1 MKRIL
6 FFLLWGAFFL
16 VLNTASHAIEEAFPS
31 SISYRSLENDLTFK
45 QLPLSTDIEMHINS
59 VVSRVSVKQTFSN
72 QSEQWLE
79 GVYQFPLP
87 ENAAVDTLKMHIG
100 QRIIEGEV
108 QEKQQA
114 KRTYEKAKA
123 EGKRASL
130 VEQVR
135 DNIFTTKLA
144 NIAPGE
150 SITIHIE
157 FQQLVHNDGTHFSVR
172 MPLGITP
179 RYEPVET
186 TPESSHSNNDDHG
199 YYSSDDSETTYLE
212 TVYLETPASDTTELP
227 PAVTQFN
234 TGTQPDRPV
243 NVTVHLNPG
252 FDLSLLDSPYH
263 QIVTQKNGDQY
274 TIKLE
279 NPAQAERDFVLN
291 WQPQLGQ
298 EPKVTLFS
306 ENYDDHNYHVL
317 MMLPPTHDFVQQKT
331 QPREM
336 IFVIDSSGSMSGD
349 SMQQAKQGLYYALT
363 QLRNEDTF
371 NIIDFDHDAN
381 KLFDEAVPVT
391 PSNLEMAKY
400 FVATLEADGGT
411 EIAKAINL
419 ALDKPNS
426 NLLRQVVF
434 LTDGSI
440 GNERQIFQMIENQLG
455 NNRLFTI
462 GIGAAPNSYFMS
474 KAANYGRGTF
484 TYIGKA
490 SEVQSQLEKLFKK
503 LRYPALENL
512 SLENQSLV
520 NGTAGKLELYP
531 GRLRDLYLGEPLF
544 VSYRTAKGG
553 HNSIQ
558 VKGQADSYDWSFKLP
573 PVTNGKDKGIAR
585 LWARMKIDSI
595 KSDFNLSHKQSREQI
610 LQTALDYHLVSDY
623 TSLVAVDKTPA
634 RVMEELKKLQL
645 ANRTPAGWKAPH
657 GSQHGSGHGY
667 PQGGTTANLA
677 MLIGLLSLLLAL
689 TYQFKLSRRNR
700 SNT

>member
-1 MKRIL
+1 MKRVL
-6 FFLLWGAFFL
+6 FFLFWGACL
-16 VLNTASHAIEEAFPS
+16 LSINAVSKADDELFPS
-31 SISYRSLENDLTFK
+31 SINYRSLESDLTFK

-72 QSEQWLE
+72 ESDQWLE

-114 KRTYEKAKA
+114 QRTYEKAKA

-135 DNIFTTKLA
+135 DNLFTTKLA

-179 RYEPVET
+179 RYEPSQAISTSV
-186 TPESSHSNNDDHG
+186 DD
-199 YYSSDDSETTYLE
+199 YNYLSSDAKPLASETIVSDHDSAQLS
-212 TVYLETPASDTTELP
+212 PATTL
-227 PAVTQFN
+227 FN
-234 TGTQPDRPV
+234 TGDQPDRPV
-243 NVTVHLNPG
+243 DVRVHLNPG
-252 FDLSLLDSPYH
+252 FALSLLESPYH
-263 QIVTQKNGDQY
+263 QIVTQQTGNQY

-298 EPKVTLFS
+298 EPKVALFS
-306 ENYDDHNYHVL
+306 ESYEGHNYHVL

-363 QLRNEDTF
+363 QLGSEDTF
-371 NIIDFDHDAN
+371 NIIDFDHEAT
-381 KLFDEAVPVT
+381 KLFDEAVPAT
-391 PSNLEMAKY
+391 QSNLEMAKY

-426 NLLRQVVF
+426 ILLRQVVF

-512 SLENQSLV
+512 SLANQSLE
-520 NGTAGKLELYP
+520 NGAASKLELYP
-531 GRLRDLYLGEPLF
+531 GHLRDLYLGEPLF
-544 VSYRTAKGG
+544 VSYRTPKGAN
-553 HNSIQ
+553 HNIQ
-558 VKGQADSYDWSFKLP
+558 VKGKAESYDWSFKLP
-573 PVTNGKDKGIAR
+573 PVTNGRDKGIAR
-585 LWARMKIDSI
+585 LWARMKIDAI
-595 KSDFNLSHKQSREQI
+595 KSDFSLSYDQSREQI

-645 ANRTPAGWKAPH
+645 ANRTPAGWKAPN
-657 GSQHGSGHGY
+657 GSQHGY
-667 PQGGTTANLA
+667 PQGGTAANLA
-677 MLIGLLSLLLAL
+677 MLIGLLTLLLAL
-689 TYQFKLSRRNR
+689 AYQYTLNRRNR
-700 SNT
+700 TQA

>member
-1 MKRIL
+1 MKRVL
-6 FFLLWGAFFL
+6 FFLFWGTFFL
-16 VLNTASHAIEEAFPS
+16 SINQVSKADEELIPS
-31 SISYRSLENDLTFK
+31 SINYRSLESDLTFK

-72 QSEQWLE
+72 ESEQWLE

-87 ENAAVDTLKMHIG
+87 ENAAVDTLKMYIG

-114 KRTYEKAKA
+114 QRTYEKAKA

-135 DNIFTTKLA
+135 DNLFTTKLA

-172 MPLGITP
+172 LPLGITP
-179 RYEPVET
+179 RYEP
-186 TPESSHSNNDDHG
+186 
-199 YYSSDDSETTYLE
+199 SETISTSVDDYEYPSSSAKPSASE
-212 TVYLETPASDTTELP
+212 TVVADHDSAQLSPATTL
-227 PAVTQFN
+227 FN
-234 TGTQPDRPV
+234 TGEQPDRPV

-252 FDLSLLDSPYH
+252 FDLSLLESPYH
-263 QIVTQKNGDQY
+263 QIVTQQTGNEY
-274 TIKLE
+274 TIQLE

-298 EPKVTLFS
+298 EPKVALFS
-306 ENYDDHNYHVL
+306 ESNEGHNYHVL

-363 QLRNEDTF
+363 QLGSEDTF
-371 NIIDFDHDAN
+371 NIIDFDHEAT
-381 KLFDEAVPVT
+381 KLFDEAVPAT
-391 PSNLEMAKY
+391 QANLEMAKY

-512 SLENQSLV
+512 SLENQSLGNKSLG
-520 NGTAGKLELYP
+520 NGTASKLELYP
-531 GRLRDLYLGEPLF
+531 GHLRDLYLGEPLF
-544 VSYRTAKGG
+544 VSYRTPKGVN
-553 HNSIQ
+553 NSIQ
-558 VKGQADSYDWSFKLP
+558 VKGQAESYDWSFKLP

-585 LWARMKIDSI
+585 LWARMKIDAI
-595 KSDFNLSHKQSREQI
+595 KSDFNLGYDQSREQI

-645 ANRTPAGWKAPH
+645 ANRTPAGWKAA
-657 GSQHGSGHGY
+657 HGY
-667 PQGGTTANLA
+667 PQGGTAANLA
-677 MLIGLLSLLLAL
+677 MLIGFLALLLAL
-689 TYQFKLSRRNR
+689 AYQFTLQRRNR
-700 SNT
+700 TQA

>member
-1 MKRIL
+1 MKRVL
-6 FFLLWGAFFL
+6 FFLFWGTFL
-16 VLNTASHAIEEAFPS
+16 LSFNAISKADDELFPS
-31 SISYRSLENDLTFK
+31 SINYRSLESDLTFK

-72 QSEQWLE
+72 ESEQWLE

-87 ENAAVDTLKMHIG
+87 ENAAVDTLKMYIG

-114 KRTYEKAKA
+114 QRTYEKAKA

-135 DNIFTTKLA
+135 DNLFTTKLA

-179 RYEPVET
+179 RYEPYET
-186 TPESSHSNNDDHG
+186 ISTSVDD
-199 YYSSDDSETTYLE
+199 YNYLSSDAKPSASETIVADHDSAQLS
-212 TVYLETPASDTTELP
+212 PATTL
-227 PAVTQFN
+227 FN
-234 TGTQPDRPV
+234 TGEQPDRPV

-252 FDLSLLDSPYH
+252 FDLSLLESPYH
-263 QIVTQKNGDQY
+263 QIVTQQTGNEY
-274 TIKLE
+274 TIQLE

-298 EPKVTLFS
+298 EPKVALFS
-306 ENYDDHNYHVL
+306 ESYEGHNYHVL

-363 QLRNEDTF
+363 QLGSEDTF
-371 NIIDFDHDAN
+371 NIIDFDHEAT
-381 KLFDEAVPVT
+381 KLFDEAVPAT
-391 PSNLEMAKY
+391 QANLEMAKY

-426 NLLRQVVF
+426 TLLRQVVF

-520 NGTAGKLELYP
+520 NGAASKLELYP
-531 GRLRDLYLGEPLF
+531 GHLRDLYLGEPLF
-544 VSYRTAKGG
+544 VSYRTPKGVN
-553 HNSIQ
+553 NSIQ
-558 VKGQADSYDWSFKLP
+558 VKGQTESYDWSFKLP

-585 LWARMKIDSI
+585 LWARMKIDAI
-595 KSDFNLSHKQSREQI
+595 KSDFNLSYDQSRDQI
-610 LQTALDYHLVSDY
+610 LKTALDYHLVSDY

-657 GSQHGSGHGY
+657 GY
-667 PQGGTTANLA
+667 PQGGTAANLA
-677 MLIGLLSLLLAL
+677 MLIGFLALLLAL
-689 TYQFKLSRRNR
+689 AYQFTLNRRNR
-700 SNT
+700 TQA

>member
-1 MKRIL
+1 MKHVL
-6 FFLLWGAFFL
+6 FFLFWGTFFL
-16 VLNTASHAIEEAFPS
+16 SINQVSKADEELFPS
-31 SISYRSLENDLTFK
+31 SINYRSLESDLTFK

-72 QSEQWLE
+72 ESEQWLE

-87 ENAAVDTLKMHIG
+87 ENAAVDTLKMYIG

-114 KRTYEKAKA
+114 QRTYEKAKS

-135 DNIFTTKLA
+135 DNLFTTKLA

-179 RYEPVET
+179 RYEPSET
-186 TPESSHSNNDDHG
+186 ISTSVDD
-199 YYSSDDSETTYLE
+199 YNYLSSDAKPSASETIVADHDSAQLS
-212 TVYLETPASDTTELP
+212 PATTL
-227 PAVTQFN
+227 FN
-234 TGTQPDRPV
+234 TGEQPDRPV

-252 FDLSLLDSPYH
+252 FDLSLLESPYH
-263 QIVTQKNGDQY
+263 QIVTQQTGNEY
-274 TIKLE
+274 TIQLE

-298 EPKVTLFS
+298 EPKVALFS
-306 ENYDDHNYHVL
+306 ESYEGHNYHVL

-363 QLRNEDTF
+363 QLGSEDTF
-371 NIIDFDHDAN
+371 NIIDFDHEAT
-381 KLFDEAVPVT
+381 KLFDEAVPAT
-391 PSNLEMAKY
+391 QANLEMAKY

-512 SLENQSLV
+512 SLENQSLGNKSLG
-520 NGTAGKLELYP
+520 NGTASKLELYP
-531 GRLRDLYLGEPLF
+531 GHLRDLYLGEPLF
-544 VSYRTAKGG
+544 VSYRTPKGVN
-553 HNSIQ
+553 NSIQ
-558 VKGQADSYDWSFKLP
+558 VKGQAESYDWSFKLP

-585 LWARMKIDSI
+585 LWARMKIDAI
-595 KSDFNLSHKQSREQI
+595 KSDFNLSYDQSRDQI
-610 LQTALDYHLVSDY
+610 LKTALDYHLVSDY

-657 GSQHGSGHGY
+657 GY
-667 PQGGTTANLA
+667 PQGGTAANLA
-677 MLIGLLSLLLAL
+677 MLIGFLALLLAL
-689 TYQFKLSRRNR
+689 AYQFTLHRRNR
-700 SNT
+700 TQA

>member
-1 MKRIL
+1 MKRTL
-6 FFLLWGAFFL
+6 FYLLWGSFFL
-16 VLNTASHAIEEAFPS
+16 AINTASHAVEEAFPS
-31 SISYRSLENDLTFK
+31 SINYRSLESDLTFK

-59 VVSRVSVKQTFSN
+59 IVSRVSVKQTFSN
-72 QSEQWLE
+72 QSDQWLE

-123 EGKRASL
+123 EGKRTSL
-130 VEQVR
+130 VEQIR
-135 DNIFTTKLA
+135 DNLFTTKLA

-157 FQQLVHNDGTHFSVR
+157 FQQLVHNDGTHFSMR

-179 RYEPVET
+179 RYKPVDATHEF
-186 TPESSHSNNDDHG
+186 SNNDNNDD
-199 YYSSDDSETTYLE
+199 YNYFSSDDSET
-212 TVYLETPASDTTELP
+212 VYLDTPAHHSAELS
-227 PAVTQFN
+227 PAFTQFN
-234 TGTQPDRPV
+234 TGSQPDRPV
-243 NVTVHLNPG
+243 SVTVHLNPG
-252 FDLSLLDSPYH
+252 FDLSLLESPYH
-263 QIVTQKNGDQY
+263 KMNTQQTGGQY
-274 TIKLE
+274 TIQLE

-298 EPKVTLFS
+298 QPKVALFS
-306 ENYDDHNYHVL
+306 ESYDDHNYHVL
-317 MMLPPTHDFVQQKT
+317 MMLPPTHDLVQQKT

-336 IFVIDSSGSMSGD
+336 IFVIDSSGSMSGE
-349 SMQQAKQGLYYALT
+349 SMQQAKQGLYYALS
-363 QLRNEDTF
+363 QLSINDTF
-371 NIIDFDHDAN
+371 NIIDFDNDAN
-381 KLFDEAVPVT
+381 KLFDEAVPAT
-391 PSNLEMAKY
+391 LSNLEMAKY

-419 ALDKPNS
+419 ALDKPDS
-426 NLLRQVVF
+426 SLLRQVVF

-490 SEVQSQLEKLFKK
+490 SEVQTKLEQLFKK

-512 SLENQSLV
+512 SLESKYSDQ
-520 NGTAGKLELYP
+520 LELYP

-544 VSYRTAKGG
+544 VSYRIPKGVT
-553 HNSIQ
+553 NSVQ
-558 VKGQADSYDWSFKLP
+558 VKGQADAYDWSFKLP

-585 LWARMKIDSI
+585 LWARMKIDAI
-595 KSDFNLSHKQSREQI
+595 KSDFNLSHEQSREQI
-610 LQTALDYHLVSDY
+610 LKTALEYHLMSDY
-623 TSLVAVDKTPA
+623 TSLVAVEKTPA

-645 ANRTPAGWKAPH
+645 ANRTPAGWKPPH
-657 GSQHGSGHGY
+657 GSLHGY
-667 PQGGTTANLA
+667 PQGGTAANLA
-677 MLIGLLSLLLAL
+677 MLIGFVTLLLAL
-689 TYQFKLSRRNR
+689 AYQFTLSRRER
-700 SNT
+700 SNA

>member
-1 MKRIL
+1 MKRVL
-6 FFLLWGAFFL
+6 FFLFWGTFFL
-16 VLNTASHAIEEAFPS
+16 SINQVSKADEELFPS
-31 SISYRSLENDLTFK
+31 SINYRSLESDLTFK

-72 QSEQWLE
+72 ESEQWLE

-87 ENAAVDTLKMHIG
+87 ENAAVDTLKMYIG

-114 KRTYEKAKA
+114 QRTYEKAKA

-135 DNIFTTKLA
+135 DNLFTTKLA

-179 RYEPVET
+179 RYEPSET
-186 TPESSHSNNDDHG
+186 ISTSVDD
-199 YYSSDDSETTYLE
+199 YNYLSSDAKPSASETIVADHDSAQLS
-212 TVYLETPASDTTELP
+212 PATTL
-227 PAVTQFN
+227 FN
-234 TGTQPDRPV
+234 TGEQPDRPV

-252 FDLSLLDSPYH
+252 FDLSLLESPYH
-263 QIVTQKNGDQY
+263 QIVTQQTGNEY
-274 TIKLE
+274 TIQLE

-298 EPKVTLFS
+298 EPKVALFS
-306 ENYDDHNYHVL
+306 ESYEGHNYHVL

-363 QLRNEDTF
+363 QLGSEDTF
-371 NIIDFDHDAN
+371 NIIDFDHEAT
-381 KLFDEAVPVT
+381 KLFDQAVPAT
-391 PSNLEMAKY
+391 QSNLEMAKY

-426 NLLRQVVF
+426 TLLRQVVF

-512 SLENQSLV
+512 SLENQSLE
-520 NGTAGKLELYP
+520 NKSSGNSIASKLELYP
-531 GRLRDLYLGEPLF
+531 GHLRDLYLGEPLF
-544 VSYRTAKGG
+544 VSYRTPKGVN
-553 HNSIQ
+553 NSIQ
-558 VKGQADSYDWSFKLP
+558 VKGQAESYDWSFKLP
-573 PVTNGKDKGIAR
+573 PVTNGKDRGIAR
-585 LWARMKIDSI
+585 LWARMKIDAI
-595 KSDFNLSHKQSREQI
+595 KSDFNLSYDQSRDQI
-610 LQTALDYHLVSDY
+610 LKTALDYHLVSDY

-634 RVMEELKKLQL
+634 RVMEELKELQL

-657 GSQHGSGHGY
+657 GY
-667 PQGGTTANLA
+667 PQGGTATNLA
-677 MLIGLLSLLLAL
+677 MLIGFLALLLAL
-689 TYQFKLSRRNR
+689 AYQFTLHRRNR
-700 SNT
+700 TQA

>member
-1 MKRIL
+1 MKRVL
-6 FFLLWGAFFL
+6 FFLFWGTFL
-16 VLNTASHAIEEAFPS
+16 LSINAVSIADDELFPS
-31 SISYRSLENDLTFK
+31 SINYRSLESDLTFK

-72 QSEQWLE
+72 ESDQWLE

-114 KRTYEKAKA
+114 QRTYEKAKA

-135 DNIFTTKLA
+135 DNLFTTKLA

-179 RYEPVET
+179 RYEPSQAISTSV
-186 TPESSHSNNDDHG
+186 DD
-199 YYSSDDSETTYLE
+199 YNYLSSDAKPSASETIVSDHDSAQLS
-212 TVYLETPASDTTELP
+212 PATTL
-227 PAVTQFN
+227 FN
-234 TGTQPDRPV
+234 TGGQPDRPV

-252 FDLSLLDSPYH
+252 FDLSLLESPYH
-263 QIVTQKNGDQY
+263 QIVTQQTGEQY
-274 TIKLE
+274 TIQLE

-298 EPKVTLFS
+298 EPKVALFS
-306 ENYDDHNYHVL
+306 ESYEGHNYHIL

-363 QLRNEDTF
+363 QLGSEDTF
-371 NIIDFDHDAN
+371 NIIDFDHEAT
-381 KLFDEAVPVT
+381 KLFDEAVPAT
-391 PSNLEMAKY
+391 QSNLEMAKY

-426 NLLRQVVF
+426 TLLRQVVF

-512 SLENQSLV
+512 SLENPSLE
-520 NGTAGKLELYP
+520 NGAASKLELYP
-531 GRLRDLYLGEPLF
+531 GHLRDLYLGEPLF
-544 VSYRTAKGG
+544 VSYRTPKGIN
-553 HNSIQ
+553 HNIQ
-558 VKGQADSYDWSFKLP
+558 VKGKADSYDWSFKLP
-573 PVTNGKDKGIAR
+573 PVTNGRDKGIAR
-585 LWARMKIDSI
+585 LWARMKIDAI
-595 KSDFNLSHKQSREQI
+595 KSDFNLSYDQSREQI
-610 LQTALDYHLVSDY
+610 LQTALDYHLVSDF

-645 ANRTPAGWKAPH
+645 ANRTPDGWKAP
-657 GSQHGSGHGY
+657 HGY
-667 PQGGTTANLA
+667 PQGGTAANLA
-677 MLIGLLSLLLAL
+677 MLIGLLALLLAL
-689 TYQFKLSRRNR
+689 AYQYTMNRRNR
-700 SNT
+700 TQA

>member
-1 MKRIL
+1 MKRVL
-6 FFLLWGAFFL
+6 FFLFWGTFL
-16 VLNTASHAIEEAFPS
+16 LNFNAVSKADDELFPS
-31 SISYRSLENDLTFK
+31 SINYRSLESELTFK

-72 QSEQWLE
+72 ESEQWLE

-87 ENAAVDTLKMHIG
+87 ENAAVDTLKMYIG

-114 KRTYEKAKA
+114 QRTYEKAKA

-135 DNIFTTKLA
+135 DNLFTTKLA

-179 RYEPVET
+179 RYEPSET
-186 TPESSHSNNDDHG
+186 ISTSVDG
-199 YYSSDDSETTYLE
+199 YNYLSSDAKPSASETIVADHDSAQLS
-212 TVYLETPASDTTELP
+212 PATTL
-227 PAVTQFN
+227 FN
-234 TGTQPDRPV
+234 TSEQPDRPV

-252 FDLSLLDSPYH
+252 FDLSLLESPYH
-263 QIVTQKNGDQY
+263 QITTQQTGNEY
-274 TIKLE
+274 TIQLE

-298 EPKVTLFS
+298 EPKAALFS
-306 ENYDDHNYHVL
+306 ESYEGHNYHVL

-363 QLRNEDTF
+363 QLGSEDTF
-371 NIIDFDHDAN
+371 NIIDFDHEAT
-381 KLFDEAVPVT
+381 KLFDEAVPAT
-391 PSNLEMAKY
+391 QSNLEMAKY

-512 SLENQSLV
+512 SLENQSLGNKSLG
-520 NGTAGKLELYP
+520 NGTASKLELYP
-531 GRLRDLYLGEPLF
+531 GHLRDLYLGEPLF
-544 VSYRTAKGG
+544 VSYRTPKGVN
-553 HNSIQ
+553 NSIQ
-558 VKGQADSYDWSFKLP
+558 VKGQAESYDWSFKLP

-585 LWARMKIDSI
+585 LWARMKIDAI
-595 KSDFNLSHKQSREQI
+595 KSDFNLSYDQSRDQI
-610 LQTALDYHLVSDY
+610 LKTALDYHLVSDY

-645 ANRTPAGWKAPH
+645 ANRTPAGWKAT
-657 GSQHGSGHGY
+657 HGY
-667 PQGGTTANLA
+667 PQGGTAANLA
-677 MLIGLLSLLLAL
+677 MLIGFLALLLAL
-689 TYQFKLSRRNR
+689 AYQFTLQRRNR
-700 SNT
+700 TQA

>member
-1 MKRIL
+1 MKRVL
-6 FFLLWGAFFL
+6 FFLFWGTFL
-16 VLNTASHAIEEAFPS
+16 LSINAVSLASNEPFPS
-31 SISYRSLENDLTFK
+31 SINYRSLESDLNFK

-72 QSEQWLE
+72 ESDQWLE

-114 KRTYEKAKA
+114 QRTYEKAKA
-123 EGKRASL
+123 EGKRTSL

-135 DNIFTTKLA
+135 DNLFTTKLA

-179 RYEPVET
+179 RYEPSKAISTTDNDHDYFSSESKLVEADHDSAQLSPAT
-186 TPESSHSNNDDHG
+186 T
-199 YYSSDDSETTYLE
+199 L
-212 TVYLETPASDTTELP
+212 
-227 PAVTQFN
+227 FN
-234 TGTQPDRPV
+234 TGEQPDRPV

-252 FDLSLLDSPYH
+252 FDLSLLESPYH
-263 QIVTQKNGDQY
+263 QIVTQQTGDQY
-274 TIKLE
+274 TINLE

-298 EPKVTLFS
+298 QPKVALFS
-306 ENYDDHNYHVL
+306 ESNEDHNYHVL

-331 QPREM
+331 QPRDM
-336 IFVIDSSGSMSGD
+336 IFVIDSSGSMSGE
-349 SMQQAKQGLYYALT
+349 SMQQAKQGMFYALT
-363 QLRNEDTF
+363 QLGSDDTF
-371 NIIDFDHDAN
+371 NIIDFDHEAI
-381 KLFDEAVPVT
+381 KLFDEAVPASQ
-391 PSNLEMAKY
+391 SNLEMAKY
-400 FVATLEADGGT
+400 FVASLKADGGT

-426 NLLRQVVF
+426 DRLRQVVF

-440 GNERQIFQMIENQLG
+440 GNERQIFQMIQNQLG

-462 GIGAAPNSYFMS
+462 GIGAAPNSYFMN

-484 TYIGKA
+484 TYIGKS
-490 SEVQSQLEKLFKK
+490 SEVQNKLEQLFRK
-503 LRYPALENL
+503 LRYPALEDL
-512 SLENQSLV
+512 SLAHKAALN
-520 NGTAGKLELYP
+520 LELYP
-531 GRLRDLYLGEPLF
+531 SKLRDLYLGEPLF
-544 VSYRTAKGG
+544 VTYRTPKSEQS
-553 HNSIQ
+553 NIQ
-558 VKGQADSYDWSFKLP
+558 VKGQADGYDWSFKLP
-573 PVTNGKDKGIAR
+573 PVINGKDQGIAR

-595 KSDFNLSHKQSREQI
+595 KSDFNLNFDRSREQI

-634 RVMEELKKLQL
+634 RVMEELKQLQL

-657 GSQHGSGHGY
+657 GSQHGY
-667 PQGGTTANLA
+667 PQGGTAANLA
-677 MLIGLLSLLLAL
+677 MLIGFLTLLIAL
-689 TYQFKLSRRNR
+689 GYQFTVNRRNR
-700 SNT
+700 SQA

>member
-1 MKRIL
+1 MKRVL
-6 FFLLWGAFFL
+6 FFLFWGTFL
-16 VLNTASHAIEEAFPS
+16 FNLNATSKADDELFPS
-31 SISYRSLENDLTFK
+31 SINYRSLESDLTFK

-72 QSEQWLE
+72 ESEQWLE

-87 ENAAVDTLKMHIG
+87 ENAAVDTLKMYIG

-114 KRTYEKAKA
+114 QRTYEKAKA

-135 DNIFTTKLA
+135 DNLFTTKLA

-179 RYEPVET
+179 RYEPSQAISTSVDDYEY
-186 TPESSHSNNDDHG
+186 PSSSAKPKA
-199 YYSSDDSETTYLE
+199 SETIVADHDSAQLS
-212 TVYLETPASDTTELP
+212 PATTL
-227 PAVTQFN
+227 FN
-234 TGTQPDRPV
+234 TGEQPDRPV

-252 FDLSLLDSPYH
+252 FDLSLLESPYH
-263 QIVTQKNGDQY
+263 QIVTQQTGNEY
-274 TIKLE
+274 TIQLE

-298 EPKVTLFS
+298 EPKVALFS
-306 ENYDDHNYHVL
+306 ESYEGHNYHVL
-317 MMLPPTHDFVQQKT
+317 MMLPPTHDFIQQKT

-363 QLRNEDTF
+363 QLGNEDTF
-371 NIIDFDHDAN
+371 NIIDFDHEAT
-381 KLFDEAVPVT
+381 KLFDEAVPAT
-391 PSNLEMAKY
+391 QANLEMAKY

-426 NLLRQVVF
+426 TLLRQVVF

-512 SLENQSLV
+512 SLENQSLG
-520 NGTAGKLELYP
+520 NKSLGNSTASKLELYP
-531 GRLRDLYLGEPLF
+531 GHLRDLYLGEPLF
-544 VSYRTAKGG
+544 VSYRTPKGVN
-553 HNSIQ
+553 NSIQ
-558 VKGQADSYDWSFKLP
+558 VKGQAESYDWSFKLP
-573 PVTNGKDKGIAR
+573 PVTNGKDKGISR
-585 LWARMKIDSI
+585 LWARMKIDAI
-595 KSDFNLSHKQSREQI
+595 KSDFNLGYDQSREQI

-645 ANRTPAGWKAPH
+645 ANRTPAGWKAA
-657 GSQHGSGHGY
+657 HGY
-667 PQGGTTANLA
+667 PQGGTAANLA
-677 MLIGLLSLLLAL
+677 MLIGFLALLLAL
-689 TYQFKLSRRNR
+689 AYQFTLQRRNR
-700 SNT
+700 TQA

>member
-1 MKRIL
+1 MKRVL
-6 FFLLWGAFFL
+6 FFLFWGTFL
-16 VLNTASHAIEEAFPS
+16 LNFNAVSIADDDPFPS
-31 SISYRSLENDLTFK
+31 SINYRSLESDLTFK

-72 QSEQWLE
+72 ESEQWLE

-87 ENAAVDTLKMHIG
+87 ENAAVDTLKMYIG

-114 KRTYEKAKA
+114 QRTYEKAKA

-135 DNIFTTKLA
+135 DNLFTTKLA

-179 RYEPVET
+179 RYEPSET
-186 TPESSHSNNDDHG
+186 ISTSVDD
-199 YYSSDDSETTYLE
+199 YNYLSSDAKPSASETFLAAHDSTQLL
-212 TVYLETPASDTTELP
+212 TATTL
-227 PAVTQFN
+227 FN
-234 TGTQPDRPV
+234 TGEQPDRPV
-243 NVTVHLNPG
+243 NVRVHLNPG
-252 FDLSLLDSPYH
+252 FNLSLLESPYH
-263 QIVTQKNGDQY
+263 QIVIQQTGDQY
-274 TIKLE
+274 TIQLE

-298 EPKVTLFS
+298 EPKVALFS
-306 ENYDDHNYHVL
+306 ESHEGHNYHVL

-331 QPREM
+331 QPREI

-363 QLRNEDTF
+363 QLGSEDTF
-371 NIIDFDHDAN
+371 NIIDFDHEAT
-381 KLFDEAVPVT
+381 KLFDEAVPAT
-391 PSNLEMAKY
+391 QSNLEMAKY

-426 NLLRQVVF
+426 TLLRQVVF

-512 SLENQSLV
+512 SLENSSLE
-520 NGTAGKLELYP
+520 NGAASKLELYP
-531 GRLRDLYLGEPLF
+531 GHLRDLYLGEPLF
-544 VSYRTAKGG
+544 VSYRTPKGIN
-553 HNSIQ
+553 HNIQ
-558 VKGQADSYDWSFKLP
+558 VKGKADSYDWSFKLP
-573 PVTNGKDKGIAR
+573 PVTNGRDKGIAR
-585 LWARMKIDSI
+585 LWARMKIDAI
-595 KSDFNLSHKQSREQI
+595 KSDFNLSYDQSREQI
-610 LQTALDYHLVSDY
+610 LQTALDYHLVSDF

-657 GSQHGSGHGY
+657 GY
-667 PQGGTTANLA
+667 PQGGTAANLA
-677 MLIGLLSLLLAL
+677 MLIGLLALLLAL
-689 TYQFKLSRRNR
+689 AHQYTMIRRNR
-700 SNT
+700 TQA

>member
-1 MKRIL
+1 MKRVL
-6 FFLLWGAFFL
+6 FFLFWGTFFL
-16 VLNTASHAIEEAFPS
+16 SINQVSKADEELFPS
-31 SISYRSLENDLTFK
+31 SINYRSLESDLTFK
-45 QLPLSTDIEMHINS
+45 QLPLSTDIKMHISS

-72 QSEQWLE
+72 ESEQWLE

-87 ENAAVDTLKMHIG
+87 ENAAVDTLKMYIG

-114 KRTYEKAKA
+114 QRTYEKAKA

-135 DNIFTTKLA
+135 DNLFTTKLA

-179 RYEPVET
+179 RYEPSQALSTSVDDYEY
-186 TPESSHSNNDDHG
+186 PSSSAQPKA
-199 YYSSDDSETTYLE
+199 SETILADHDSAQ
-212 TVYLETPASDTTELP
+212 LSSATTL
-227 PAVTQFN
+227 FN
-234 TGTQPDRPV
+234 TGEQPDRPV

-252 FDLSLLDSPYH
+252 FDLSLLESPYH
-263 QIVTQKNGDQY
+263 QIVTQQTGNEY
-274 TIKLE
+274 TIQLE

-298 EPKVTLFS
+298 EPKVALFS
-306 ENYDDHNYHVL
+306 ESYEGHNYHVL

-363 QLRNEDTF
+363 QLGSEDTF
-371 NIIDFDHDAN
+371 NIIDFDHEAT
-381 KLFDEAVPVT
+381 KLFDEAVPAT
-391 PSNLEMAKY
+391 QANLEMAKY

-426 NLLRQVVF
+426 TLLRQVVF

-512 SLENQSLV
+512 SLENQSLGNKSLG
-520 NGTAGKLELYP
+520 NGTASKLELYP
-531 GRLRDLYLGEPLF
+531 GHLRDLYLGEPLF
-544 VSYRTAKGG
+544 VSYRTPKGVN
-553 HNSIQ
+553 NSIQ
-558 VKGQADSYDWSFKLP
+558 VKGQAESYDWSFKLP

-585 LWARMKIDSI
+585 LWARMKIDAI
-595 KSDFNLSHKQSREQI
+595 KSDFNLGYDQSREQI

-657 GSQHGSGHGY
+657 GY
-667 PQGGTTANLA
+667 PQGGTVANLA
-677 MLIGLLSLLLAL
+677 MLIGFLALLLAL
-689 TYQFKLSRRNR
+689 AYQYKLNRRNR
-700 SNT
+700 TQA

>member
-1 MKRIL
+1 MKQIL
-6 FFLLWGAFFL
+6 FFLLWGSFFL
-16 VLNTASHAIEEAFPS
+16 FFNTSSHAIEEAFPS
-31 SISYRSLENDLTFK
+31 SISYSSLESDLTFK

-72 QSEQWLE
+72 ESEQWLE

-87 ENAAVDTLKMHIG
+87 ENAAVDALKMHIG

-114 KRTYEKAKA
+114 RRTYEKAKA
-123 EGKRASL
+123 EGKRTSL

-135 DNIFTTKLA
+135 DNLFTTKLA

-179 RYEPVET
+179 RYEPAEIT
-186 TPESSHSNNDDHG
+186 ATSDSDYD
-199 YYSSDDSETTYLE
+199 YYSSDDTE
-212 TVYLETPASDTTELP
+212 TVYLSTPTHDSAELSPATTL
-227 PAVTQFN
+227 FN
-234 TGTQPDRPV
+234 TGSQPDRPV
-243 NVTVHLNPG
+243 TVTVHLNPG
-252 FDLSLLDSPYH
+252 FDLSLLESPYH
-263 QIVTQKNGDQY
+263 QIVTQQNGDQY
-274 TIKLE
+274 TIQLE
-279 NPAQAERDFVLN
+279 DPAQAERDFVLN

-298 EPKVTLFS
+298 EPKIALFS
-306 ENYDDHNYHVL
+306 ETYEDHNYHVL

-363 QLRNEDTF
+363 QLGNEDTF

-381 KLFDEAVPVT
+381 KLFDEAVPAT
-391 PSNLEMAKY
+391 QSNLEMAKY

-419 ALDKPNS
+419 ALDKPHS
-426 NLLRQVVF
+426 SQLRQVVF

-512 SLENQSLV
+512 SLENQSLE
-520 NGTAGKLELYP
+520 NGTDGKLELYP

-544 VSYRTAKGG
+544 VSYRTAMGVNK
-553 HNSIQ
+553 SIQ

-573 PVTNGKDKGIAR
+573 PVTNGKDDGIAR
-585 LWARMKIDSI
+585 LWARMKIDAI
-595 KSDFNLSHKQSREQI
+595 KSDFNLSYDQSRDQI
-610 LQTALDYHLVSDY
+610 LKTALGYDLVSDY

-634 RVMEELKKLQL
+634 RVMEELKKLEL

-657 GSQHGSGHGY
+657 GY
-667 PQGGTTANLA
+667 PQGGTAANLA
-677 MLIGLLSLLLAL
+677 MLIGFLALLLAL
-689 TYQFKLSRRNR
+689 AYQYTLNRCNR
-700 SNT
+700 SRV